1 MDSKTPFEII
11 KESGLLKPERLMN
24 FPTMILENQI
34 HILRKTT
41 DFLLFN
47 SELKQLK
54 KERLT
59 TKKIIDVSQKY
70 DFFETETAQKVLT
83 YYR

>member
-1 MDSKTPFEII
+1 MK
-11 KESGLLKPERLMN
+11 

-47 SELKQLK
+47 SELKQLQEEK
-54 KERLT
+54 IDI
-59 TKKIIDVSQKY
+59 KKIVDVSQKY
-70 DFFETETAQKVLT
+70 DFFEAENAQNVLT
-83 YYR
+83 YYLLLELELI